1 MNTLEDIRHKFCVAP
16 MMDKTDRHCRYF
28 HRLMSKRAFLYTE
41 MLHSNAVIRGNKE
54 LLLKYNPKEHPLALQ
69 LGGSDPDQLGEASAI
84 SEEFGYTEVNLNVG
98 CPSSKVQKGKF
109 GAVLMK
115 EPKLVASCINKMKK
129 STNIPV
135 TVKCRIGVDNMNT
148 DKHLDHFVEEVS
160 SAGCDTFI
168 IHARKAWLSGLS
180 PKDNREIPPLDYQ
193 RVYKLKD
200 VFPNINFVINGGIKS
215 INESIKHLQYVDGVM
230 IGREVYDNPLLLT
243 EVDSSIFYEEK
254 AVISRSDI
262 LRKLF
267 PYLKEEVE
275 QGTKIS
281 HITRHL
287 MGLFR
292 GFNGAKNLRKL
303 LMSVNDQINP
313 LENFES
319 LLKKEMI

>member
-1 MNTLEDIRHKFCVAP
+1 
-16 MMDKTDRHCRYF
+16 
-28 HRLMSKRAFLYTE
+28 
-41 MLHSNAVIRGNKE
+41 
-54 LLLKYNPKEHPLALQ
+54 
-69 LGGSDPDQLGEASAI
+69 
-84 SEEFGYTEVNLNVG
+84 
-98 CPSSKVQKGKF
+98 
-109 GAVLMK
+109 MK
-115 EPKLVASCINKMKK
+115 EPKLVASCINQMKK

-160 SAGCDTFI
+160 FAGCDTFI
-168 IHARKAWLSGLS
+168 IHARKAWLNGLS

-200 VFPNINFVINGGIKS
+200 SFPNINFVINGGINS

-230 IGREVYDNPLLLT
+230 IGREAYDNPLLLT
-243 EVDSSIFYEEK
+243 EVDSRIFCDEK
-254 AVISRSDI
+254 TDISRSDI

-292 GFNGAKNLRKL
+292 GFNGARNLRKL

>member
-1 MNTLEDIRHKFCVAP
+1 MNTLDNIGHKFCVAP

-69 LGGSDPDQLGEASAI
+69 LGGSDPGLLGEASAI

-148 DKHLDHFVEEVS
+148 DQHLDHFVEEVS

-180 PKDNREIPPLDYQ
+180 PKDNREIPPLDYH

-200 VFPNINFVINGGIKS
+200 SFPNINFVINGGIKS

-230 IGREVYDNPLLLT
+230 IGREAYDNPLILT

>member
-1 MNTLEDIRHKFCVAP
+1 MNDLDNIQHKFCVAP

-28 HRLMSKRAFLYTE
+28 HRLMSNRAFLYTE

-54 LLLKYNPKEHPLALQ
+54 RLLKYNPREHPLAIQ
-69 LGGSDPDQLGEASAI
+69 LGGCDPVQLGEASAI

-115 EPKLVASCINKMKK
+115 EPKLVASCINQMKK

-148 DKHLDHFVEEVS
+148 DNHLDHFVEEVS
-160 SAGCDTFI
+160 FAGCDTFI
-168 IHARKAWLSGLS
+168 IHARKAWLNGLS

-200 VFPNINFVINGGIKS
+200 SFPNINFVINGGINS

-230 IGREVYDNPLLLT
+230 IGREAYDNPLLLT
-243 EVDSSIFYEEK
+243 EVDSRIFCDEK
-254 AVISRSDI
+254 TVISRSDI

>member
-1 MNTLEDIRHKFCVAP
+1 MNNLDDIRHKFCVAP

-69 LGGSDPDQLGEASAI
+69 LGGSDPGQLGEASAI

-200 VFPNINFVINGGIKS
+200 SFPNINFVINGGIKS

-230 IGREVYDNPLLLT
+230 IGREAYDNPLLLT

-319 LLKKEMI
+319 LLKQEMI